1 MVIKLV
7 AIQIIQISLSQVT
20 WLKLGE
26 GNIEYWISILERVP
40 LIQLLHVDHVMGLCS
55 EQQKELTRF
64 LPVQAHEA
72 LVI

>member
-1 MVIKLV
+1 MKLE
-7 AIQIIQISLSQVT
+7 
-20 WLKLGE
+20 E

-40 LIQLLHVDHVMGLCS
+40 LIQLLYVDHAMGLCS